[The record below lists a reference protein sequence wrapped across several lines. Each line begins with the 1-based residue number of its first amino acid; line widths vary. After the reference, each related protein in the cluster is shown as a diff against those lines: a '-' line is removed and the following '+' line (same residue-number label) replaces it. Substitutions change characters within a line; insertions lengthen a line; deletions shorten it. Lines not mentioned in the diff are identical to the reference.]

1 MSRGWSR
8 AVVTAALVL
17 CGNFAR
23 AQSADDVEALVRR
36 GVALRQRGD
45 DAGALGEFER
55 ALARSPEP
63 RVLAQ
68 VALAEQA
75 LGRWL
80 DADRHLRAAVAA
92 EADPWVARNAALL
105 RQAGAELG
113 AHLGWVRV
121 AGAVAGAEVY
131 ANDER
136 VGTLPMAGAARVA
149 AGTNVLAVRA
159 PGYVTMTRRVE
170 VEAGRE
176 ARETFAFVREAP
188 ATVPVVVAVVPTVV
202 PAPTATAAPDAAP
215 RPGGVQRALAWTA
228 LAVGAAGV
236 GVGVFAL
243 ARRDGLVSTYDERR
257 DPMCP
262 GTGSATQPS
271 VCAGYLADIDAMQSL
286 AVGGLVAGGALA
298 LTSVVLFATA
308 PSAAGAERAAV
319 SVRCGGGPGTVGVS
333 CAGTF

>member
-1 MSRGWSR
+1 LAGS
-8 AVVTAALVL
+8 L
-17 CGNFAR
+17 AR
-23 AQSADDVEALVRR
+23 AQSADDVESLVRR

-92 EADPWVARNAALL
+92 GADPWIIRNAALL

-136 VGTLPMAGAARVA
+136 VATLPMAGPARVA
-149 AGTNVLAVRA
+149 AGTNVLEVRA

-170 VEAGRE
+170 VDAGRE

-188 ATVPVVVAVVPTVV
+188 VPVVVAVVPTVV
-202 PAPTATAAPDAAP
+202 PAPAALATPDAAP
-215 RPGGVQRALAWTA
+215 RPGGVRRTLAWTA

-257 DPMCP
+257 DPVCP

-271 VCAGYLADIDAMQSL
+271 VCAGYLAEIDAMQAL
-286 AVGGLVAGGALA
+286 AVGGLAAGGALA
-298 LTSVVLFATA
+298 LASVVLFATA
-308 PSAAGAERAAV
+308 PSAPGAERAAV